1 MSKKTILFTP
11 TLSSALRISFT
22 AALLLILGACGL
34 SGTTSFKGGGSA
46 NVASLGTDN
55 PAEGPALKFLSV
67 DDGVNGY
74 ELWKTDGT
82 TEGTVLVKDINTG
95 AKASSF
101 PRGFIAI
108 DGIVYFK
115 ANDGVNGDEVWKT
128 DGTPDGTVMVKNTNM
143 AASGASG
150 ADDETS

>member
-1 MSKKTILFTP
+1 MSKNTIFTP
-11 TLSSALRISFT
+11 TLSSALRVSFT
-22 AALLLILGACGL
+22 AAVLLTLGACDL
-34 SGTTSFKGGGSA
+34 SGTTSSRGSGSA
-46 NVASLGTDN
+46 NAASLGTEK
-55 PAEGPALKFLSV
+55 PAEGPALTFLSV

-128 DGTPDGTVMVKNTNM
+128 DGTPEGTVMVKNTNM
-143 AASGASG
+143 AARGASG